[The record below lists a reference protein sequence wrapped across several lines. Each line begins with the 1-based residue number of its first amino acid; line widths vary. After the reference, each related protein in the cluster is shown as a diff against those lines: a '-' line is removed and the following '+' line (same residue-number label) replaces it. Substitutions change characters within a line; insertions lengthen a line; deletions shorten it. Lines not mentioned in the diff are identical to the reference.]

1 MERSYFCGEG
11 RLVQIDLTEN
21 RLMWYCAM
29 PALAGQSVAL
39 LLMRDPY
46 IGTVFFAG
54 SLILLNL
61 CYFLEGAPKKC
72 FSAILILFEIVAV
85 ILLPR
90 WFMGALCLPA
100 ITVATIAN
108 KKFLRILC
116 FVLSFGAAALH
127 IADLRPGIV
136 PVILYCSY
144 ALATVAL
151 WFFVLHVY
159 YNTLTTQHKLNQALT
174 AAAVEALEQRSLREE
189 IAKNQKINE
198 TNARLEERERI
209 SRDIHNYVGHT
220 LSAATVTLDAAT
232 LLLPSDQ
239 GKALEKIDA
248 ANSRVHEAISSVRSV
263 VRTLDAEDDC
273 IETRDYLLSVEKMV
287 DEFQSDTSIKI
298 YHNFRQEHPDA
309 RIPINTAS
317 FLSSSLSEL
326 LTNGVKHG
334 NADLF
339 VITFVLDTGH
349 IRLRVQDNGS
359 GWGDISLNEKKLR
372 LANGYGLR
380 KIKEHTENRGG
391 SFNIDS
397 MDGFTVDL
405 SLPFE
410 EGNT

>member
-1 MERSYFCGEG
+1 MK
-11 RLVQIDLTEN
+11 IDLQEN

-29 PALAGQSVAL
+29 LALAGQSAAI

-46 IGTVFFAG
+46 FGSAFFAG

-61 CYFLEGAPKKC
+61 SFFLEGAPKKC
-72 FSAILILFEIVAV
+72 FSALLILLEAASV
-85 ILLPR
+85 IFLPR

-100 ITVATIAN
+100 VSVTLIGN
-108 KKFLRILC
+108 KKFLRIIC

-127 IADLRPGIV
+127 IADVRPDIV
-136 PVILYCSY
+136 SALLYCAFSLAAFVFWIF
-144 ALATVAL
+144 ALHL
-151 WFFVLHVY
+151 Y
-159 YNTLTTQHKLNQALT
+159 YNALETQNKLNQALM

-232 LLLPSDQ
+232 LLVPSDQ

-273 IETRDYLLSVEKMV
+273 IETRDYLLSLEKMT
-287 DEFQSDTSIKI
+287 DEFKSDTSIKI
-298 YHNFRQEHPDA
+298 YHNFRQEHKDA

-339 VITFVLDTGH
+339 VITFILDTGH

-372 LANGYGLR
+372 LANGFGLR
-380 KIKEHTENRGG
+380 KIRDHAESCGG
-391 SFNIDS
+391 SFNIEAV
-397 MDGFTVDL
+397 DGFTVDL

>member
-1 MERSYFCGEG
+1 M
-11 RLVQIDLTEN
+11 QIDLQEN
-21 RLMWYCAM
+21 RIMWYCAM
-29 PALAGQSVAL
+29 LALTGQSVAL
-39 LLMRDPY
+39 ILLRNPF
-46 IGTVFFAG
+46 IAAAFFAG

-61 CYFLEGAPKKC
+61 SCFLSGTSEKC
-72 FSAILILFEIVAV
+72 FSSLLILLEIAAV

-90 WFMGALCLPA
+90 WFMGALALPA
-100 ITVATIAN
+100 VSITIISYKKILRAT
-108 KKFLRILC
+108 C
-116 FVLSFGAAALH
+116 FVLSFGAAVLH
-127 IADLRPGIV
+127 IAKLRPDAVTALLYVGFTLAAFVFWRIV
-136 PVILYCSY
+136 LY
-144 ALATVAL
+144 
-151 WFFVLHVY
+151 VY
-159 YNTLTTQHKLNQALT
+159 NNTITTNAKLNQALT

-198 TNARLEERERI
+198 NNARLEERERI

-232 LLLPSDQ
+232 LLVPSDQ
-239 GKALEKIDA
+239 DKALEKIDA

-273 IETRDYLLSVEKMV
+273 IETADYLLSLEKMV
-287 DEFQSDTSIKI
+287 DEFKTDTAIKI
-298 YHNFRQEHPDA
+298 YHNFKQEHPDA
-309 RIPINTAS
+309 RIPIQTAS

-372 LANGYGLR
+372 LANGFGLR
-380 KIKEHTENRGG
+380 KIRDYTESCGG
-391 SFNIDS
+391 SFDIDS
-397 MDGFTVDL
+397 VDGFTVDL

-410 EGNT
+410 GGNT